1 MPHYDDHIRPAAVA
15 GLFYTTNAHGLR
27 HAITTLL
34 ENTAPVRPSQHA
46 PRALIVPHAGYI
58 YSGPAAA
65 EAYALLGL
73 WREHIHRVFLLGP
86 PHHVAVDGLALAS
99 HKAFATPL
107 GQIQVDTRLV
117 SDLLDQP
124 AVNLNNRAHAPE
136 HALEVQLPFLTTVLD
151 DFSIV
156 PALVGE
162 MGPEAIAALL
172 EAAWDDPHTLI
183 MVSTDLSH
191 FLDYE
196 RARERDRATDAAILA
211 LEHEMIGPEHAC
223 GCHALNGLLL
233 LARRRE
239 ATIERLAWSNS
250 GDTAG
255 DRARVVG
262 YAAYALY

>member
-1 MPHYDDHIRPAAVA
+1 MPPYADQIRPAAVA
-15 GLFYTTNAHGLR
+15 GLFYANSPHSLR
-27 HAITTLL
+27 RELTGLL
-34 ENTAPVRPSQHA
+34 ENTAPVRPSRHA
-46 PRALIVPHAGYI
+46 PRALIVPHAGYM

-86 PHHVAVDGLALAS
+86 PHHFAVDGLALAS
-99 HKAFATPL
+99 HRAFATPL
-107 GQIQVDTRLV
+107 GQIQVDTRVV
-117 SDLLDQP
+117 SDLLDHP
-124 AVNLNNRAHAPE
+124 GVNLNNPAHAPE

-162 MGPEAIAALL
+162 MGPKPIARLL
-172 EAAWDDPHTLI
+172 ETAWDDPHTLI

-191 FLDYE
+191 FLDYD
-196 RARERDRATDAAILA
+196 RARERDRATDAAIMA
-211 LEHEMIGPEHAC
+211 LEHEMIGPQHAC